1 MFSYIGREL
10 LEYSSPALPKVQSSY
25 VGQVRP
31 LLALPRLLEAKTTS
45 REEGL
50 LLHALQSGSSE
61 WIKRWKLRSSS
72 LYLFIHYQM

>member
-45 REEGL
+45 RERRGSCCMLCSQDL
-50 LLHALQSGSSE
+50 LNG
-61 WIKRWKLRSSS
+61 
-72 LYLFIHYQM
+72 